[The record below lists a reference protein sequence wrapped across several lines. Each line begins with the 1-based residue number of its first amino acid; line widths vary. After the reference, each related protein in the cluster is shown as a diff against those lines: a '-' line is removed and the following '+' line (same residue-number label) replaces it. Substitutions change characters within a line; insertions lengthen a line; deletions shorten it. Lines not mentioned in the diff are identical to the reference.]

1 LKKVDDPSLKTFVV
15 WVPMSR
21 GMERDVPNATSEVA
35 DPRTSHYWDGDG
47 QLVKA
52 YREVLGLNE
61 PAWDIYLLYAPDAR
75 WDGDRPP
82 RPQYWMHQLGS
93 KRRPRSSAPFWD
105 ADLFLD
111 KVRESTSLVRRAS

>member
-1 LKKVDDPSLKTFVV
+1 LKAFVI

-21 GMERDVPNATSEVA
+21 GMERDVPKATSEVA
-35 DPRTSHYWDGDG
+35 DPRATHYWDGDG

-61 PAWDIYLLYAPDAR
+61 PAWDIYLLYGPAAR
-75 WDGDRPP
+75 WDGERPP

-93 KRRPRSSAPFWD
+93 KRRPRANAPFWD
-105 ADLFLD
+105 AAAFLD
-111 KVRESTSLVRRAS
+111 KVRESALLRRVS